1 MKGNK
6 AELFWNSG
14 KIPPQLLSAVS
25 GVKEYKASTSDGS
38 KTCKIKT
45 EAILM
50 GDSHAKDLSQ
60 DHFLLLAGGSYNGAG
75 SLGYHS
81 LKGPTGSAVSLAR
94 VGSVAGGRGA
104 LLFQLHGVLMLAAWL
119 GCAGAGMIMARYFK
133 KTWRGRQLCGKDLW
147 FVLHRGLMTLAVVL
161 TIAAVIL
168 VLVEVQVAPLALSSL
183 RINPHPVVGLVCVLL
198 ALLQPIMA
206 ALRPHPGTSTRP
218 LFNWAHW
225 AAGNSAFILG
235 VVAIFLAG
243 SLAKTNLASLD
254 SNIWS
259 WSLLAFVIF
268 HSLIHL
274 ILSLMMAKEEIS
286 AEKRSGKFSDT
297 KLHDLSFDTTMK
309 QNIQDDVEKEQPHE
323 SGSLVRTILFGIYL
337 LVAFVISIVMID
349 AIIAAARPRECDV
362 EVER

>member
-1 MKGNK
+1 MCTFKTEGILVGGSHTK
-6 AELFWNSG
+6 DLDYEDHF
-14 KIPPQLLSAVS
+14 ILLS
-25 GVKEYKASTSDGS
+25 
-38 KTCKIKT
+38 
-45 EAILM
+45 
-50 GDSHAKDLSQ
+50 
-60 DHFLLLAGGSYNGAG
+60 GGSYSPGNI
-75 SLGYHS
+75 GYHGNNKLPS
-81 LKGPTGSAVSLAR
+81 RSAVNLAK
-94 VGSVAGGRGA
+94 VGNVVGGNSM
-104 LLFQLHGVLMLAAWL
+104 LLQLHGVLMVAAWL

-133 KTWRGRQLCGKDLW
+133 RTWRGRQLCGKDLW

-274 ILSLMMAKEEIS
+274 ILSLMMAKEERFTRIGDTPLQDLNHN
-286 AEKRSGKFSDT
+286 GKKFAMEESE
-297 KLHDLSFDTTMK
+297 H
-309 QNIQDDVEKEQPHE
+309 PRE
-323 SGSLVRTILFGIYL
+323 SGTVVRTVLFVMYL
-337 LVAFVISIVMID
+337 FVAF
-349 AIIAAARPRECDV
+349 AITGGMIAAIFIAEP
-362 EVER
+362 

>member
-1 MKGNK
+1 MMCTFKTEEVLVGGSHTK
-6 AELFWNSG
+6 DLDHEDHF
-14 KIPPQLLSAVS
+14 ILLS
-25 GVKEYKASTSDGS
+25 
-38 KTCKIKT
+38 
-45 EAILM
+45 
-50 GDSHAKDLSQ
+50 
-60 DHFLLLAGGSYNGAG
+60 GGSYSPGNI
-75 SLGYHS
+75 GYHGNTKVPS
-81 LKGPTGSAVSLAR
+81 GSAVNLAK
-94 VGSVAGGRGA
+94 VGNVVGGNSM
-104 LLFQLHGVLMLAAWL
+104 LLQLHGVLMVAAWL

-133 KTWRGRQLCGKDLW
+133 RTWRGRQLCGKDLW

-183 RINPHPVVGLVCVLL
+183 RLNPHPVVGLVCVLL

-254 SNIWS
+254 NNIWS

-268 HSLIHL
+268 HSLVHL
-274 ILSLMMAKEEIS
+274 ILSLMMAKEE
-286 AEKRSGKFSDT
+286 RSTRIGDTPLQDLNHNGKKFAMEESD
-297 KLHDLSFDTTMK
+297 H
-309 QNIQDDVEKEQPHE
+309 PRE
-323 SGSLVRTILFGIYL
+323 SGTVVRTVLFVMYL
-337 LVAFVISIVMID
+337 FVAF
-349 AIIAAARPRECDV
+349 AITGGMIAAIFIAEP
-362 EVER
+362 